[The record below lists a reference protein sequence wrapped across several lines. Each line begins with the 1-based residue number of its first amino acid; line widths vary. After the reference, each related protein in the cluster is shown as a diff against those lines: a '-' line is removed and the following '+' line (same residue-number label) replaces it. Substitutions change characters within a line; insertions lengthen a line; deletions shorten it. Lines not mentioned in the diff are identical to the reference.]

1 MANYKTVKDIE
12 SKTWDAII
20 IGSGMG
26 GLTTAAALSRTGMR
40 CLVIE
45 QHYVP
50 GGFTHDFQRKGFTW
64 DVGVHA
70 VGALAPN
77 RQLRNMFDYISEDR
91 LKWEFFGDTYE
102 TFRFPGNE
110 KFVFPSDK
118 KKFRQAMEDYFPNEK
133 ESIRKYF
140 QYIDQAAKEMS
151 FYYLAKAMPTPVMKF
166 MNATG
171 SGGKKWR
178 AKLTEDVLNEL
189 NLSEKCRAVLV
200 SQWGY
205 YGDVPKDSSFA
216 MQAMVVKHFQYG
228 AYYPIG
234 GSSMIAKEIIE
245 TIRKTGGDVV
255 VRSAVKELILENGKC
270 VGVKANHRDGTYELR
285 SPIVLSAISALSL
298 VRHLI
303 PESYQQIPWAQEL
316 KSFHQTPPHVCLYIG
331 FEGDVEKAGATH
343 SSQWVNQTWNMNQ
356 KYWNCEDPKARPPI
370 LFVSFPS
377 IKDPAHDPTEMKK
390 HTGEV
395 VTFVNFE
402 LFKKWQDSKRGK
414 RPEEYDELKKN
425 IEERILAEFKEAFPE
440 LAKLIVYHEL
450 STPLSTTF
458 YVDTPEGAIYGL
470 EHTPKRFLSAH
481 LQTRTPIPGLYMS
494 ASDVATGG
502 VAGAMTGGMLAAA
515 TIKPKLFL
523 KML

>member
-1 MANYKTVKDIE
+1 MGQYKTVKDIE
-12 SKTWDAII
+12 TKNWDAII

-26 GLTTAAALSRTGMR
+26 GLTTAAALARNGLR

-50 GGFTHDFQRKGFTW
+50 GGFTHDFKRKGFTW

-70 VGALAPN
+70 IGSLAPN

-91 LKWEFFGDTYE
+91 LKWASFGDVYE
-102 TFRFPGNE
+102 TFRFPGDE
-110 KFVFPSDK
+110 KFVFPSK
-118 KKFRQAMEDYFPNEK
+118 KKEFREAMENYFPEEK
-133 ESIRKYF
+133 AAIKKYF
-140 QYIDQAAKEMS
+140 EYIDQAAREMS
-151 FYYLAKAMPTPVMKF
+151 FYYLAKAMPTPVMKLL
-166 MNATG
+166 NATG
-171 SGGKKWR
+171 RGGRKWR
-178 AKLTEDVLNEL
+178 AKLTEDVMNEL
-189 NLSEKCRAVLV
+189 KLSEKARAVLI

-234 GSSMIAKEIIE
+234 GSSSIATEIIA
-245 TIRKTGGDVV
+245 TIRKAGGEVV
-255 VRSAVKELILENGKC
+255 VRSAVKELIMEKGKC
-270 VGVKANHRDGTYELR
+270 VGVKSTHRDGNYEFR
-285 SPIVLSAISALSL
+285 APIVFAAISALSL
-298 VRHLI
+298 VRHLV
-303 PESYQQIPWAQEL
+303 PASFQNTPWAQEL
-316 KSFHQTPPHVCLYIG
+316 KGFAQTPPHVCLYLG
-331 FEGDVEKAGATH
+331 FEGDVKKAGATH

-356 KYWNCEDPKARPPI
+356 KYWDCTDAKSRPPI

-377 IKDPAHDPTEMKK
+377 IKDPAHVPTEANK

-395 VTFVNFE
+395 VTFVDFE
-402 LFKKWQDSKRGK
+402 IFKKWQDTKRGK
-414 RPEEYDELKKN
+414 RPEDYEVLKKD
-425 IEERILAEFKEAFPE
+425 IEDRILAEFKAAFPE

-458 YVDTPEGAIYGL
+458 YVDTPQGAIYGL
-470 EHTPKRFLSAH
+470 EHTPKRFLSH
-481 LQTRTPIPGLYMS
+481 NLQTRTPIPGLYMS

-523 KML
+523 KMV